1 MSQNTKTILEFKKKK
16 GSRMNI
22 QSKRPYLDT
31 ESGWLNSSTA
41 MLLSSKLGI
50 STAFNEDVLPGGLVT
65 SLLIST
71 EKFMSSLEILVSSCF
86 SWDSGSWPSP
96 AAFQNK
102 LAPEGQMFQQTLKQ
116 IFHYK
121 NNSDKPLRVAI
132 LY

>member
-1 MSQNTKTILEFKKKK
+1 MESEDWYEVRIFKYIQIHTEINVDTYVCMGLYAHMSQNTKTILEFKKKK

-31 ESGWLNSSTA
+31 ESGWLNSSLTA

-50 STAFNEDVLPGGLVT
+50 STAFNEDALPGGLVT

-86 SWDSGSWPSP
+86 S
-96 AAFQNK
+96 
-102 LAPEGQMFQQTLKQ
+102 
-116 IFHYK
+116 
-121 NNSDKPLRVAI
+121 
-132 LY
+132 

>member
-1 MSQNTKTILEFKKKK
+1 MSQNTKTILEFKKEK
-16 GSRMNI
+16 GNRMNI

-31 ESGWLNSSTA
+31 ERGWLNSSLTA

-50 STAFNEDVLPGGLVT
+50 STAFNEDALPGDIVT

-86 SWDSGSWPSP
+86 SWDSGSWSSP

-102 LAPEGQMFQQTLKQ
+102 LAPEGQMF
-116 IFHYK
+116 
-121 NNSDKPLRVAI
+121 
-132 LY
+132 